1 MLARRRYWPLAAVAA
16 GGLGGLVRGE
26 IEQLVLVVAALI
38 AGVEHGQVVRLVER
52 QLADSNV
59 DAILQRA

>member
-1 MLARRRYWPLAAVAA
+1 LLQLDQVVAA